1 MLFRS
6 ITAAIVA
13 AVVVAGVGGAA
24 TLVRKPAAIDDTKLV
39 TVERGRIVRS
49 VVATGR
55 IEPITKV
62 EIKSKANGIIE
73 RLAVN
78 VDDRITAGQVLAELD
93 RENLAAR
100 AREARAALEA
110 AQASREAAVAQ
121 MGKSEIEA
129 VFKPDEGR
137 SIYTIPLDERRR
149 QIEEI
154 SWVHHASVSR
164 VMPNEIWVRVEER
177 VPVAF
182 LWSPKGAS
190 LVDGEGVLLDAPP
203 ETYFNLPV
211 VRGVAQIGRAHV

>member
-1 MLFRS
+1 MVPRNPESVDEPVEDQTVEPEESSENEAPRPKRRS
-6 ITAAIVA
+6 RAVLQGARIKRRGSRIRVLMVVVLIAAAVA
-13 AVVVAGVGGAA
+13 AVAWLTVGYF
-24 TLVRKPAAIDDTKLV
+24 
-39 TVERGRIVRS
+39 RS
-49 VVATGR
+49 NPR
-55 IEPITKV
+55 Y
-62 EIKSKANGIIE
+62 
-73 RLAVN
+73 RLAAVEL
-78 VDDRITAGQVLAELD
+78 RGQKHL
-93 RENLAAR
+93 
-100 AREARAALEA
+100 
-110 AQASREAAVAQ
+110 
-121 MGKSEIEA
+121 GKSEIEA

-190 LVDGEGVLLDAPP
+190 MVDGEGVLLDAPP